1 VQKQTEITFSKQKHL
16 RTVSTQPSSQ
26 NNSPKN
32 FNNKAKKLEFIDVKE
47 NSEKTNLDLKI
58 KSSLIETNSDF
69 VLEDKYEIL
78 RKLGEGSHAKVY
90 LAKKRNSKSHV
101 AIKVIKIKSLTSE
114 SKFSNLQNEIEIIK
128 SLKKNP
134 YTMELK
140 NLIKDENHL
149 YLVFSYVGSRN
160 LAEFL
165 TENPNLSVNYFY
177 ST

>member
-1 VQKQTEITFSKQKHL
+1 M
-16 RTVSTQPSSQ
+16 
-26 NNSPKN
+26 
-32 FNNKAKKLEFIDVKE
+32 NNKTKKLEFV
-47 NSEKTNLDLKI
+47 NLDENKNADKI
-58 KSSLIETNSDF
+58 NLDFKINSSLVETSSEF

-149 YLVFSYVGSRN
+149 YLIFSYVGSRN

-165 TENPNLSVNYFY
+165 AENPNLSVNYFY
-177 ST
+177 